1 MATENARLKRQLP
14 EQTEELAILK
24 KRPTTPRRLKIAR
37 YRFMHKQS
45 HRFAVLRMAIVLG
58 VSRRGFYRW
67 AADAPQ
73 PQPYRSVS
81 ATTELKLSE
90 QRYSV
95 RRVQAELASQGER
108 YDVKTIGAIMQRQSL
123 VPKAARKFK
132 VTVDSNHGLP
142 VSLNLLEQNRER

>member
-1 MATENARLKRQLP
+1 
-14 EQTEELAILK
+14 
-24 KRPTTPRRLKIAR
+24 
-37 YRFMHKQS
+37 
-45 HRFAVLRMAIVLG
+45 MAIVLG

>member
-1 MATENARLKRQLP
+1 MSELFLGGGANLSNAHCFR
-14 EQTEELAILK
+14 T
-24 KRPTTPRRLKIAR
+24 RR
-37 YRFMHKQS
+37 
-45 HRFAVLRMAIVLG
+45 V
-58 VSRRGFYRW
+58 
-67 AADAPQ
+67 AA
-73 PQPYRSVS
+73 VS